1 MPYIRGLI
9 PVGVRAWADAS
20 RDAKDLMLTLLAE
33 LQLDHAG
40 SGLGDTLREGRC
52 AFGGLHLLLGLTL
65 GLALAL
71 VPVWQGKRGAA

>member
-1 MPYIRGLI
+1 
-9 PVGVRAWADAS
+9 
-20 RDAKDLMLTLLAE
+20 MLTLLAE

-40 SGLGDTLREGRC
+40 ARLGDTLRECRC